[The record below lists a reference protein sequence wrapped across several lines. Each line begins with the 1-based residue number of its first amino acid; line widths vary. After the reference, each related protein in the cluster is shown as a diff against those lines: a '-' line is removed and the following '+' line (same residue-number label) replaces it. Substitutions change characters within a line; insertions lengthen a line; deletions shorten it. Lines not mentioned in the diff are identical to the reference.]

1 MQQNLKNQLFRHI
14 EEGKALYESR
24 DYEPAYEYLSRA
36 IYLIEEAKGEQW
48 IEPDELSQLYLLR
61 GSALMYD
68 DEARA
73 FEDPDIFHQ
82 ILEDFE
88 QAIDAQPHQP
98 LYYLVRGR
106 MYLNSKFGR
115 YSREAKADFS
125 QVLSLDPTNISAH
138 KFMGQ
143 VLSKEEAYDRA
154 IYYFSKVL
162 EQSDDTETYLLRGVS
177 HFRNRP
183 PNFEA
188 AVADFGRAQE
198 LLPRLQELY
207 IWRSQ
212 CFQEMGQIES
222 AIQEYDRL
230 IDLVPHKAG
239 HYIDRGVIRSAI
251 DPEGAVQDYNRALE
265 LEPHPLAYNNR
276 AAHHRAAGNYE
287 AAIADANAALAVDG
301 KYSIAYATLAE
312 IYADQGN
319 RESFYHFLRLAI
331 DHYYEDIVEV
341 MMEPAFAP
349 YQQEE
354 RFQEVIG
361 RR

>member
-1 MQQNLKNQLFRHI
+1 MQQDLKNQLFQYI
-14 EEGKALYESR
+14 EEGEALYESR

-36 IYLIEEAKGEQW
+36 IYLIEESKGDQWLEAEELAK
-48 IEPDELSQLYLLR
+48 LYLLR

-68 DEARA
+68 DELSAYQ
-73 FEDPDIFHQ
+73 DPDIFHQ

-88 QAIDAQPHQP
+88 QAIDIQPHQP

-106 MYLNSKFGR
+106 MYLNSKFGK
-115 YSREAKADFS
+115 YLREAREDFAK
-125 QVLSLDPTNISAH
+125 VLSLDPDNLSAN

-143 VLSKEEAYDRA
+143 VLSKEESYDRA
-154 IYYFSKVL
+154 IYYFSRVL
-162 EQSDDTETYLLRGVS
+162 ENSDDKETYLLRGVS

-183 PNFEA
+183 PDFEA
-188 AVADFGRAQE
+188 AAADFGQAQV

-212 CFQEMGQIES
+212 CFQELGQIDA
-222 AIQEYDRL
+222 AIEEYDRL
-230 IDLVPHKAG
+230 IRLAPHKAG
-239 HYIDRGVIRSAI
+239 YYIDRGVIRSET
-251 DPEGAVQDYNRALE
+251 DPEGALEDYNRALE

-276 AAHHRAAGNYE
+276 AAHYRSNGNFDK
-287 AAIADANAALAVDG
+287 AIADAKAALELDG
-301 KYSIAYATLAE
+301 QYSIAYATLAE

-319 RESFYHFLRLAI
+319 RDSFYHYLRLAI

-349 YQQEE
+349 YQQEAK
-354 RFQEVIG
+354 FQEVIG